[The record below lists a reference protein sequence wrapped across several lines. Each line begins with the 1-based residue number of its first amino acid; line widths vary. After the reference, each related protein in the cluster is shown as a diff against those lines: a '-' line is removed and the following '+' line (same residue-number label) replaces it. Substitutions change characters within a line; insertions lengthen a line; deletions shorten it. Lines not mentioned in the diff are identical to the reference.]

1 MSKTFISLKDYKKIL
16 NLIETEKA
24 IKKLKDHFEMYLSE
38 SLNLI
43 KITAPLMVR
52 EGRGI
57 NDNLNGV
64 ERIVSFD
71 AADFGKSRIEIV
83 QSLAKWK
90 RVAIGRYGFKVGEGL
105 YTNMNAIRRDERLD
119 HLHSLYV
126 DQWDWEKAISQEE
139 RNEGML
145 KQEVN
150 KIYGVIKQ
158 TELYMYEQYSELQPT
173 LPNEIVFITTQEL
186 EQHYPHLSPKE
197 RENEIAKE
205 QGAVF
210 IMEIGGTLPSGEKHD
225 GRSPDYDDWTLNG
238 DIILWNP
245 ILNSAFEVSSMG
257 IRVDRKA
264 LLRQLRAS
272 NCEERK
278 ALEYHQAILNGKL
291 PFTIGG
297 GIGQSRL
304 CMFLL
309 KKAHIGEVQASVWSE
324 EIIKECIE
332 RNVSLL

>member
-24 IKKLKDHFEMYLSE
+24 IKKVKNYFEMYLSE

-43 KITAPLMVR
+43 MISAPLVVG

-71 AADFGKSRIEIV
+71 AADVGKSRIEIV

-139 RNEGML
+139 RNEEML

-150 KIYGVIKQ
+150 RIYRAIKQ

-186 EQHYPHLSPKE
+186 EHHYPHLSPKE

-210 IMEIGGTLPSGEKHD
+210 IMGIGGTLSSGEKHD

-245 ILNSAFEVSSMG
+245 ILKCAFELSSMG

-264 LLRQLRAS
+264 LLKQLRAS
-272 NCEERK
+272 NCEDRK
-278 ALEYHQAILNGKL
+278 TLEYHQAILNDKL

-332 RNVSLL
+332 RNISLL

>member
-1 MSKTFISLKDYKKIL
+1 MSKTIISSKNYKKIL

-24 IKKLKDHFEMYLSE
+24 IKKLKDYFEMYLSE

-43 KITAPLMVR
+43 MVSAPLVVR
-52 EGRGI
+52 EGLGI
-57 NDNLNGV
+57 NDNLNGI

-71 AADFGKSRIEIV
+71 AADFEKRRIEIV

-90 RVAIGRYGFKVGEGL
+90 RVAIGRYGFAIGEGL

-126 DQWDWEKAISQEE
+126 DQWDWEKSISREQ
-139 RNEGML
+139 RNEEML

-150 KIYGVIKQ
+150 KIYRVIKQ
-158 TELYMYEQYSELQPT
+158 TELYMYEQYPDLQPT
-173 LPNEIVFITTQEL
+173 LPNELVFITTQEL
-186 EQHYPHLSPKE
+186 EQHYPHLSSKE
-197 RENEIAKE
+197 REDEIAKE
-205 QGAVF
+205 HGAVF
-210 IMEIGGTLPSGEKHD
+210 IIGIGGTLPSGEKHD
-225 GRSPDYDDWTLNG
+225 GRSPDYDDWSLNG

-245 ILNSAFEVSSMG
+245 ILKSAFEVSSMG
-257 IRVDRKA
+257 IRVDSKA
-264 LLRQLRAS
+264 LMKQLRAS

-278 ALEYHQAILNGKL
+278 ALEYHQAILNEKL

-309 KKAHIGEVQASVWSE
+309 KKAHIGEVQSSVWSE
-324 EIIKECIE
+324 EIMKECME
-332 RNVSLL
+332 RNIPLL

>member
-24 IKKLKDHFEMYLSE
+24 IKKLKDYFEMCLSE

-43 KITAPLMVR
+43 MISAPLVVG

-71 AADFGKSRIEIV
+71 AADVGKSRIEIV

-139 RNEGML
+139 RNEEML
-145 KQEVN
+145 KQEIN
-150 KIYGVIKQ
+150 KIYRAIKQ
-158 TELYMYEQYSELQPT
+158 SELYMYAQYSELQPT
-173 LPNEIVFITTQEL
+173 LPNEIVFITTEEL
-186 EQHYPHLSPKE
+186 ERHYPHLSPKE

-210 IMEIGGTLPSGEKHD
+210 IMGIGGTLPSGEKHD

-245 ILNSAFEVSSMG
+245 ILKCAFEVSSMG

-264 LLRQLRAS
+264 LLKQLRAS

-278 ALEYHQAILNGKL
+278 TLEYHQAILNDKL

-332 RNVSLL
+332 RNISLL